1 MTNSKNAVFQQKS
14 YQHFPLPRPAVCICK
29 RDGSSSRLADG
40 AERRQR
46 LVGIVDNQL
55 YTAVKQLTFRP

>member
-14 YQHFPLPRPAVCICK
+14 YQHFPPPRPAVCICK
-29 RDGSSSRLADG
+29 RDGASSRLADG

-46 LVGIVDNQL
+46 LVRVVDNQL
-55 YTAVKQLTFRP
+55 YTAVKQLPFRP